1 MGSKDRSFMFSIA
14 KSNDSKA
21 KHSTTQQNHNIKA
34 LATFNEHIV
43 QETISLWEK
52 LLFNF
57 AFE

>member
-1 MGSKDRSFMFSIA
+1 MFSIA

-34 LATFNEHIV
+34 LAVFNEHIV